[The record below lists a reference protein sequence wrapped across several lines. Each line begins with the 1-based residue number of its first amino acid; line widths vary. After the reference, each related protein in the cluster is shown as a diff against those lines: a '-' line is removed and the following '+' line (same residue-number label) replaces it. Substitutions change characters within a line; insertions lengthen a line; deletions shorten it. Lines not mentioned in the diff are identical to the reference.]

1 MYLLYILNVKKKKDK
16 FEFRIRFSPNI
27 THKLVTF
34 SIVMHNINK
43 KKTKD
48 NFNQLELA
56 LEYINNLIYL
66 LKIFEIYFGV
76 LTL

>member
-1 MYLLYILNVKKKKDK
+1 MLKKDK

-43 KKTKD
+43 KNKTKD
-48 NFNQLELA
+48 NFNQLKL
-56 LEYINNLIYL
+56 LHWNILI
-66 LKIFEIYFGV
+66 I
-76 LTL
+76 

>member
-43 KKTKD
+43 KNKKKTT
-48 NFNQLELA
+48 L
-56 LEYINNLIYL
+56 INLNLHWNIL
-66 LKIFEIYFGV
+66 II
-76 LTL
+76 

>member
-1 MYLLYILNVKKKKDK
+1 MFKKKDK

-34 SIVMHNINK
+34 SVVMHNINK
-43 KKTKD
+43 KNKTKD

>member
-1 MYLLYILNVKKKKDK
+1 MLEELQHTSTTQEITDVFIIYFRCLKKDK

-43 KKTKD
+43 
-48 NFNQLELA
+48 
-56 LEYINNLIYL
+56 
-66 LKIFEIYFGV
+66 
-76 LTL
+76 

>member
-1 MYLLYILNVKKKKDK
+1 
-16 FEFRIRFSPNI
+16 
-27 THKLVTF
+27 
-34 SIVMHNINK
+34 MHNINL